1 MLLHLFYLFNA
12 EILRASSL
20 AQNQG
25 FMDHERLEHGSP
37 LRLQGHGHHANGGP
51 MEVEGWS
58 GMQTEVC
65 VCVCVF
71 CDTVHLLTVYI
82 QYLGLYKLKLLNA
95 EPSIV

>member
-37 LRLQGHGHHANGGP
+37 LRLPGHGHHANGGP

-58 GMQTEVC
+58 GMQTEV
-65 VCVCVF
+65 VLF
-71 CDTVHLLTVYI
+71 SLFLFFDTALVDC
-82 QYLGLYKLKLLNA
+82 LYPIFRTLQI
-95 EPSIV
+95 EVTQC